1 MPCEL
6 ECNRHFSKIKG
17 NKVIKTC
24 TGFESDGHRLTA
36 LDNILNR
43 VSARTLSNPIPSKD
57 EMETVYKAALRAPD
71 HAWLRTS
78 SFIEVKEDGLDKL
91 SDIFFNFGK
100 TIPNIADE
108 VLEKY
113 KNAPYRAPMIII
125 LVNTFKEHPKV
136 PPIEQKLSTAAAAQ
150 NIMLAL
156 NAMNYACIW
165 RTGKMAFN
173 KVVQENL
180 NLKDH
185 QEILGYLYVGTE
197 VGNKK
202 KIPNLEIDDFV
213 SYL

>member
-1 MPCEL
+1 M
-6 ECNRHFSKIKG
+6 
-17 NKVIKTC
+17 
-24 TGFESDGHRLTA
+24 DA

-100 TIPNIADE
+100 SIPDITDE

-136 PPIEQKLSTAAAAQ
+136 PAIEQKLSTATAAQ

-156 NAMNYACIW
+156 NAMKYSCIW

-173 KVVQENL
+173 ELIQNEL
-180 NLKDH
+180 GLAKD
-185 QEILGYLYVGTE
+185 QEILGYLYIGTE
-197 VGNKK
+197 SGEKK
-202 KIPNLEIDDFV
+202 KIPNLDLDDFV